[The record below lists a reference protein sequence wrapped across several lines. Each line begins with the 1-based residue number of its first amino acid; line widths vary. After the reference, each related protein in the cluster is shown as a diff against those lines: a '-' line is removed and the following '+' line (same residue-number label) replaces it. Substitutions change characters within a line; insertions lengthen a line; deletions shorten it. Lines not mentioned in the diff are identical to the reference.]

1 MTSRNKTMPLKKLI
15 VFLAVAASVVLLWV
29 VLKPRDYP
37 VPSFEPRPRTQ
48 YWKLSNGSSIGYTV
62 ISKRMEK
69 KPYPVI
75 YLHGGPGGH
84 IRNGHIQALAPLADS
99 GFRVYL
105 YDQIGSGH
113 SDRLDH
119 IDEYTVQRH
128 LDDLL
133 EIVRK
138 LKASKVILVGQS
150 WGAVMASL
158 FAAQHPELVHR
169 IILTSPGP
177 IFPLHAQLANLPVPD
192 SIHLTPPVYSNEM
205 GNQLAANWRTKAMK
219 WMAIHAGLKLAS
231 DKEADQFAGYLSQL
245 VNRSV
250 VCDTARILPADA
262 GSGYYVSIKTS
273 QSLLEMTDPRPKLR
287 AVQAPVLVMKGTC
300 DNQKWGYTK
309 EYLELLP
316 HSELKIIPGAGH
328 AIEIEQPGI
337 YIQTIVDFLTAP

>member
-1 MTSRNKTMPLKKLI
+1 MTSSTKTMPLKKLI

-29 VLKPRDYP
+29 VLKPREYTG
-37 VPSFEPRPRTQ
+37 PSFEPRPRTQ
-48 YWKLSNGSSIGYTV
+48 YWKLPNGSSIGYTV

-69 KPYPVI
+69 KPYPVV

-84 IRNGHIQALAPLADS
+84 ITNGHIQALAPLADS

-113 SDRLDH
+113 SDRLDD
-119 IDEYTVQRH
+119 ISDYTVQRH
-128 LDDLL
+128 VDDLR
-133 EIVRK
+133 EIVKK
-138 LKASKVILVGQS
+138 LGAPKVILIGQS
-150 WGAVMASL
+150 WGAILATL
-158 FAAQHPELVHR
+158 FAAEYPDLVHR
-169 IILTSPGP
+169 IVLTSPGP
-177 IFPLHAQLANLPVPD
+177 VFPLIQQLADLPVPD
-192 SIHLTPPVYSNEM
+192 SIQLKPPVFSNEM

-219 WMAIHAGLKLAS
+219 WMAIHAGLRLAS
-231 DKEADQFAGYLSQL
+231 DKEADQFASYLSQL

-250 VCDTARILPADA
+250 VCDTSRILPADA
-262 GSGYYVSIKTS
+262 GSGYYASIKTF
-273 QSLLEMTDPRPKLR
+273 QSLLEMADPRPKLR
-287 AVQAPVLVMKGTC
+287 AVQAPVLVMKGEC

-337 YIQTIVDFLTAP
+337 YIHTIADFLTAP